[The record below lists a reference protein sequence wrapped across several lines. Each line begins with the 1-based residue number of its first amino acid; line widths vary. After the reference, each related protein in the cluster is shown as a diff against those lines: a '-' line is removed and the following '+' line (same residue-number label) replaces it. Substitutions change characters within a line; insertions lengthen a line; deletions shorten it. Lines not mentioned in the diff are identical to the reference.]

1 MFIGSIQDFE
11 AFLFIL
17 RIFESVLSVDF
28 IVKLVSIQNRIEFAI
43 DLIQECQLFIC
54 KTQVLVKV

>member
-28 IVKLVSIQNRIEFAI
+28 IAQLVSTQNRIEFAI